1 MIKEVIAVLKIL
13 GNRKFLTAITII
25 GLMVIPLISHADN
38 ININDVISLYDGPG
52 NTGGGE
58 FQVFKGGAYQFD
70 SFCLERTEYF
80 YFGQPLTVAGISD
93 RAINGGVGPGGDS
106 LDPMTAYLY
115 TQFRSGTYSLYGY
128 GSGRAASADAL
139 QYAIWYIEGEWST
152 SLTGLALDF
161 YNDAFRAG
169 WTDIG
174 NVQVLNLVN
183 LNGGRAQDQLVLA
196 PVPEPSTI
204 LLIGSGLIGFG
215 IFGRKRFRRKE

>member
-1 MIKEVIAVLKIL
+1 MIKEVIAVLKIM
-13 GNRKFLTAITII
+13 GNRKFLTTITII

-58 FQVFKGGAYQFD
+58 FKVFKGGAYQFD

-93 RAINGGVGPGGDS
+93 RAFNGGVGPGGDS

-115 TQFRSGTYSLYGY
+115 TQFRSGTLSGYTY
-128 GSGRAASADAL
+128 GSAASADAL
-139 QYAIWYIEGEWST
+139 QYAIWYIEDELT
-152 SLTGLALDF
+152 TPLTGLASVF
-161 YNDAFRAG
+161 YNNASTAG

-183 LNGGRAQDQLVLA
+183 SNGGRAQDQLVL
-196 PVPEPSTI
+196 VPEPAT
-204 LLIGSGLIGFG
+204 LLLLGSGLIGFG
-215 IFGRKRFRRKE
+215 IFGRKRFRRKK